1 MHLQFRPLVAALLVS
16 VIAVSAGA
24 ADVTQRSIL
33 AAWKGRTVILRQRLY
48 TLVYN
53 ERGRL
58 GKTYAN
64 RREGLMVLTPSEGNF
79 LKFDGRQHREDV
91 IMRDPNLMTAAV
103 AREYQEIRSPM
114 RTYCGSSLSCSFS
127 TTRRRFRRHAG
138 GHRTRHGEADADPGG
153 KGRTSQATPSLDH
166 RAVAGTLLEVVP
178 RAGTSRADASRF
190 PGGRSD
196 AVNSGRSSRS
206 VAQSLSDS
214 VAQSNSVAQSLSQT
228 ERPSYSTATE

>member
-24 ADVTQRSIL
+24 ADVTQRSML

-103 AREYQEIRSPM
+103 AREYEGDPLDV
-114 RTYCGSSLSCSFS
+114 RTYSRLEPVVLVQYDPGVDFVVTQVDIELDTVKLTLTQAEGPDKSGDAVTSITVKWPVPFSKSFLE
-127 TTRRRFRRHAG
+127 REQVEQMLHVFL
-138 GHRTRHGEADADPGG
+138 ADAP
-153 KGRTSQATPSLDH
+153 TQ
-166 RAVAGTLLEVVP
+166 
-178 RAGTSRADASRF
+178 
-190 PGGRSD
+190 
-196 AVNSGRSSRS
+196 
-206 VAQSLSDS
+206 
-214 VAQSNSVAQSLSQT
+214 
-228 ERPSYSTATE
+228 

>member
-24 ADVTQRSIL
+24 ADVTQRSML

-103 AREYQEIRSPM
+103 AREYEGDPLDV
-114 RTYCGSSLSCSFS
+114 RTYSRLEPVVLVQYDPGVDFVVTQVDIELDTVKLTLTQAEGPDKSGDAVTSITVQWPVPFSKSFLE
-127 TTRRRFRRHAG
+127 REQVEQMLRVFL
-138 GHRTRHGEADADPGG
+138 ADAP
-153 KGRTSQATPSLDH
+153 TQ
-166 RAVAGTLLEVVP
+166 
-178 RAGTSRADASRF
+178 
-190 PGGRSD
+190 
-196 AVNSGRSSRS
+196 
-206 VAQSLSDS
+206 
-214 VAQSNSVAQSLSQT
+214 
-228 ERPSYSTATE
+228 

>member
-24 ADVTQRSIL
+24 ADVTQRSML
-33 AAWKGRTVILRQRLY
+33 AAWRGRTVILRQRLY

-103 AREYQEIRSPM
+103 AREYEGDPLDV
-114 RTYCGSSLSCSFS
+114 RTYSRLEPVVLVQYDPGVDFVVTQVDIELDTVKLTLTQAEGPDKSGDAVTSITVKWPVPFSKSFLE
-127 TTRRRFRRHAG
+127 REQVEQMLHVFL
-138 GHRTRHGEADADPGG
+138 ADAP
-153 KGRTSQATPSLDH
+153 TQ
-166 RAVAGTLLEVVP
+166 
-178 RAGTSRADASRF
+178 
-190 PGGRSD
+190 
-196 AVNSGRSSRS
+196 
-206 VAQSLSDS
+206 
-214 VAQSNSVAQSLSQT
+214 
-228 ERPSYSTATE
+228 